1 MKYDIFI
8 SYKRR
13 GTSSATAAYLYELLL
28 KKGYNVFF
36 DRKELRSGMFDDQ
49 LLTHISDAKDVII
62 LLEDTSLAACF
73 DKQVPDYYKS
83 DWFCKEVMHAL
94 SLPGKNVIPILLEGY
109 KMPSID
115 SLPEEMKNLSRCQA
129 LSLEISEVEE
139 FYQKYFVDMEYLK
152 SLPTNMSRFR
162 QSRSNKASISN
173 LLFFYEGFCYDINE
187 YGEYI
192 TTIDENNDENH
203 PYKHGVEFAGEHKIL
218 CINNDTC
225 EHVLINTEVAPYHQ
239 KYICIKWNRHQLLWD
254 LSENDVQKE
263 EAPDVL
269 FFWGKGLFEGTRTH
283 EPNLDLSLLCF
294 DKALDK
300 HSKEAEEFIKNCWT
314 VLCDKKVLWVKRK
327 HWIERAAK
335 LGVIPAMRYL
345 GKAYNNDRNYEMCCK
360 WYKEAI
366 KNGDVQSMLE
376 VAQLFSE
383 PYIVWPFTLAEVS
396 NGLADDL
403 PDLLLKIE
411 DVANGDELLQLG
423 HLCNYF
429 ERSSTREKVIKPI
442 HTSYDVYKLSAEKG
456 VKEAYIRMG
465 GICEDKNEYEEAIC
479 HYKKVNKGSNRIL
492 ALSNIARCLLWLK
505 RYPEAKKEY
514 EVILNETSNSKTD
527 SKGFRIDAY
536 LGLAQIYEYGLV
548 ENVNISKAIK
558 MYENI
563 LEEYNDDND
572 TALANLALLYE
583 TQSEL
588 ESEKACEYYG
598 ALVKHHPE
606 DNDHGFYSFYF
617 HSYLSLEVAFCLA
630 HAYTNGLGCDKDLNN
645 GLKYYYLCSSYYSF
659 INNNGSMSQ
668 LAKSDIKLLTSDMQI
683 IDNPYNFK
691 YIGFIYYEFYNDSKK
706 AKDFLNKVTNERD
719 FESTDLLNL
728 ISEENDGN
736 KKNEKRIEY
745 YLSNEK
751 ANCYK
756 SLSSIGLLRYVE
768 QYGRQLDRDSKIQTK
783 E

>member
-36 DRKELRSGMFDDQ
+36 DRKELRSGMFDEQ

-62 LLEDTSLAACF
+62 LLEETSLAACF

-115 SLPEEMKNLSRCQA
+115 TLPEEMKNLSRCQA

-254 LSENDVQKE
+254 LSERDVQKE
-263 EAPDVL
+263 ETPDVL
-269 FFWGKGLFEGTRTH
+269 FIWGKGLFEGTRTH

-314 VLCDKKVLWVKRK
+314 VLCDKKVLWIKRK

-345 GKAYNNDRNYEMCCK
+345 GKAYNNDRNYEMCCR

-396 NGLADDL
+396 NGLADNL

-411 DVANGDELLQLG
+411 DVANGEELLELG
-423 HLCNYF
+423 DLVRSI
-429 ERSSTREKVIKPI
+429 ERNDRIKNKPKHSGI
-442 HTSYDVYKLSAEKG
+442 EIYKLSAS
-456 VKEAYIRMG
+456 
-465 GICEDKNEYEEAIC
+465 KNCIDAHLKIGMILESQNDYEGAIKEYEKA
-479 HYKKVNKGSNRIL
+479 KKSTKRVP
-492 ALSNIARCLLWLK
+492 ALNCIARCLYWSKKFLK
-505 RYPEAKKEY
+505 AKQTCEL
-514 EVILNETSNSKTD
+514 ILNETGKSRIEFRKVRIATYHRLA
-527 SKGFRIDAY
+527 KMAERGFIEGVNIAESIT
-536 LGLAQIYEYGLV
+536 LHEKIIEEYGDTD
-548 ENVNISKAIK
+548 EEAIA
-558 MYENI
+558 E
-563 LEEYNDDND
+563 
-572 TALANLALLYE
+572 LALLYE
-583 TQSEL
+583 LYPKLTPKKSMTYYKQL
-588 ESEKACEYYG
+588 IESRMEFVSGKYDPFVYRE
-598 ALVKHHPE
+598 
-606 DNDHGFYSFYF
+606 FTSFKV
-617 HSYLSLEVAFCLA
+617 LLCLA
-630 HAYTNGLGCDKDLNN
+630 HALTNGFCCEKNYYIALRCYFWCAGYYIFSHDETIAQMAKMDLKIIMNN
-645 GLKYYYLCSSYYSF
+645 IDTSNDNIKTYL
-659 INNNGSMSQ
+659 
-668 LAKSDIKLLTSDMQI
+668 
-683 IDNPYNFK
+683 
-691 YIGFIYYEFYNDSKK
+691 GFIYYELFSDAKK
-706 AKDFLNKVTNERD
+706 ANNYLKEVELMEMWDGDVQGII
-719 FESTDLLNL
+719 NL
-728 ISEENDGN
+728 INEEENGE
-736 KKNEKRIEY
+736 KKNVKRKEY
-745 YLSNEK
+745 YLTGDSNL
-751 ANCYK
+751 YK
-756 SLSSIGLLRYVE
+756 SIEKTSILRFIKE
-768 QYGRQLDRDSKIQTK
+768 YGRDMVFEEIQGQ
-783 E
+783 